1 MLVKSVLPQKN
12 ALLIVSFHLKDQ
24 FCTRFLS
31 QHIHMNDKKTK
42 TTNIMTK
49 KITALLTMLVCFVS
63 LAWSQQVASTP
74 TTELTTGFYVIKTMS
89 DKTNNG
95 DAYVYG
101 DTSNKQV
108 RSTNKSDAF
117 PALEGTT
124 LTDKDSYIWEVTANA
139 DGSIQIKNKSCG
151 YYFGEFEQ
159 NSWSFIS
166 SNSYTIKQSF
176 NVKTAQ
182 SLVSLPSTKNEGWF
196 MLRSTDLQSMY
207 NPTNKKKENHY
218 IYVCAN
224 SKTELSYWFYD
235 ELTAADNASNTAKFQ
250 FYKVEYDVP
259 MPVSV
264 TYNYLMGGNVKK
276 SVTIG
281 CMTKGEFPDPTE
293 FPAYVSVVKPKGNV
307 TDEDNNKTF
316 DLTCTITT
324 PFQISDDSN
333 KYYYYLNTDKDDESV
348 MLHGDK
354 SLAYRA
360 KSQNENLNEVI
371 KDLWYIK
378 GNPFDGFKIYN
389 ASSNYDLRSTA
400 VIIGDNESWLAG
412 KCELGYNSIANQTKV
427 WDLGNS
433 ENGNKNAFIIYPHGG
448 NTWNCWRYDG
458 TRIRFNYN
466 ADTGYTADFT
476 LTAATI
482 TLPLNYSEA
491 DDARFAT
498 TCLPY
503 AVEVADAKGTV
514 ETFAGK
520 LNSEKTELTMVK
532 VNAVPANEGIIIKGA
547 SSDKSVVLN
556 VIDAAETIDN
566 DLQGNTQELTDL
578 TGVYSFGRANGDDKV
593 GFFRSTNPTLR
604 ANRAF
609 VKIDNSASQSIAM
622 NFNGTVSSI
631 ESVNTNNATMSN
643 APVYDLTGRHVMKMV
658 KGNLYIQNGKKFI
671 AQ

>member
-1 MLVKSVLPQKN
+1 
-12 ALLIVSFHLKDQ
+12 
-24 FCTRFLS
+24 
-31 QHIHMNDKKTK
+31 
-42 TTNIMTK
+42 MTK

-124 LTDKDSYIWEVTANA
+124 LTNKDSYIWEVTANA

-235 ELTAADNASNTAKFQ
+235 ELTAADNASNTAKFR

-259 MPVSV
+259 TPVTV
-264 TYNYLMGGNVKK
+264 TYNYLMDGNVKK
-276 SVTIG
+276 SVKYN
-281 CMTKGEFPDPTE
+281 CMTKGEFPNPTE
-293 FPAYVSVVKPKGNV
+293 LPAYVSVVKPEGIVK
-307 TDEDNNKTF
+307 DEDNNKTF
-316 DLTCTITT
+316 NLDCIINL
-324 PFQISDDSN
+324 PFKTSDDS
-333 KYYYYLNTDKDDESV
+333 KKHYYYFQNSNDTQTRLFANGGSLNFRKD
-348 MLHGDK
+348 
-354 SLAYRA
+354 
-360 KSQNENLNEVI
+360 SQAENLNNVNG
-371 KDLWYIK
+371 DLWYVT
-378 GNPFDGFKIYN
+378 GNPFDGYKFHNVGANKTATSNLILSTSSLCHLNLGAATGNEKWYLQQITNNEFAIYANGCTWHYNNGSVNFKGN
-389 ASSNYDLRSTA
+389 DT
-400 VIIGDNESWLAG
+400 
-412 KCELGYNSIANQTKV
+412 QTV
-427 WDLGNS
+427 LTD
-433 ENGNKNAFIIYPHGG
+433 AAY
-448 NTWNCWRYDG
+448 
-458 TRIRFNYN
+458 
-466 ADTGYTADFT
+466 AFT

-491 DDARFAT
+491 DNACFAT

-503 AVEVADAKGTV
+503 AVEVANAKGTV

-532 VNAVPANEGIIIKGA
+532 VSAVPANQGIIIKGA
-547 SSDKSVVLN
+547 SSDENVVLN
-556 VIDAAETIDN
+556 VIDAANDITN
-566 DLQGNTQELTDL
+566 DLQGTTEELTDL
-578 TGVYSFGRANGDDKV
+578 TGVYSFGRANGDGKV
-593 GFFRSTNPTLR
+593 GFFRSTIPTLR

-631 ESVNTNNATMSN
+631 ESVNTNNATMNN
-643 APVYDLTGRHVMKMV
+643 APVYDLTGRRVMKMV

>member
-1 MLVKSVLPQKN
+1 
-12 ALLIVSFHLKDQ
+12 
-24 FCTRFLS
+24 
-31 QHIHMNDKKTK
+31 
-42 TTNIMTK
+42 
-49 KITALLTMLVCFVS
+49 MLVCFVS

-124 LTDKDSYIWEVTANA
+124 LTNKDSYIWEVTANA

-196 MLRSTDLQSMY
+196 MLRNTDLQSMY

-235 ELTAADNASNTAKFQ
+235 ELTAADNASNTAKFR

-259 MPVSV
+259 TPVTV
-264 TYNYLMGGNVKK
+264 TYNYLMDGNVKK
-276 SVTIG
+276 SVKYN
-281 CMTKGEFPDPTE
+281 CMTKGEFPNPTE
-293 FPAYVSVVKPKGNV
+293 LPAYVSVVKPEGIVK
-307 TDEDNNKTF
+307 DEDNNKTF
-316 DLTCTITT
+316 NLDCIINL
-324 PFQISDDSN
+324 PFKTSDDS
-333 KYYYYLNTDKDDESV
+333 KKHYYYFQNSNDTQTRLFANGGSLNFRKD
-348 MLHGDK
+348 
-354 SLAYRA
+354 
-360 KSQNENLNEVI
+360 SQAENLNNVNG
-371 KDLWYIK
+371 DLWYVT
-378 GNPFDGFKIYN
+378 GNPFDGYKFHNVGANKTATSNLILSTSSLCHLNLGAATGNEKWYLQQITNNEFAIYANGCTWHYNNGSVNFKGN
-389 ASSNYDLRSTA
+389 DT
-400 VIIGDNESWLAG
+400 
-412 KCELGYNSIANQTKV
+412 QTV
-427 WDLGNS
+427 LTD
-433 ENGNKNAFIIYPHGG
+433 AAY
-448 NTWNCWRYDG
+448 
-458 TRIRFNYN
+458 
-466 ADTGYTADFT
+466 AFT

-532 VNAVPANEGIIIKGA
+532 VNAVPANQGIIIKGA
-547 SSDKSVVLN
+547 SSDESVVLN

-578 TGVYSFGRANGDDKV
+578 TGVYSFGRANGDGKV
-593 GFFRSTNPTLR
+593 GFFRSTNSTLR

-643 APVYDLTGRHVMKMV
+643 APVYDLTGRRVMKMV

>member
-1 MLVKSVLPQKN
+1 
-12 ALLIVSFHLKDQ
+12 
-24 FCTRFLS
+24 
-31 QHIHMNDKKTK
+31 
-42 TTNIMTK
+42 MTK

-124 LTDKDSYIWEVTANA
+124 LTNKDSYIWEVTANA

-235 ELTAADNASNTAKFQ
+235 ELTAADNASNTAKFR

-259 MPVSV
+259 TPVTV
-264 TYNYLMGGNVKK
+264 TYNYLMDGNVKK
-276 SVTIG
+276 SVKYN
-281 CMTKGEFPDPTE
+281 CMTKGEFPNPTE
-293 FPAYVSVVKPKGNV
+293 LPAYVSVVKPEGIVK
-307 TDEDNNKTF
+307 DEDNNKTF
-316 DLTCTITT
+316 NLDCIINL
-324 PFQISDDSN
+324 PFKTSDDS
-333 KYYYYLNTDKDDESV
+333 KKHYYYFQNSNDTQTRLFANGGSLKFR
-348 MLHGDK
+348 K
-354 SLAYRA
+354 SAQA
-360 KSQNENLNEVI
+360 ENLNDVNG
-371 KDLWYIK
+371 DLWYVT
-378 GNPFDGFKIYN
+378 GNPFDGFQFHNVGANKTATSNQILSDTGLPRCRLAFSGTGGNDIWKIYKFDDN
-389 ASSNYDLRSTA
+389 SFGLYQYSNWGFGSAADYA
-400 VIIGDNESWLAG
+400 W
-412 KCELGYNSIANQTKV
+412 
-427 WDLGNS
+427 
-433 ENGNKNAFIIYPHGG
+433 
-448 NTWNCWRYDG
+448 
-458 TRIRFNYN
+458 NYN
-466 ADTGYTADFT
+466 NEYVQFDKIDLNALPTDKSYAFT
-476 LTAATI
+476 LTPATI
-482 TLPLNYSEA
+482 TLPLNYSKA
-491 DDARFAT
+491 DNACFAT

-503 AVEVADAKGTV
+503 AVEVANAKGTV

-532 VNAVPANEGIIIKGA
+532 VNAVPANQGIIIKGA
-547 SSDKSVVLN
+547 SSDERVVLN

-566 DLQGNTQELTDL
+566 DLQGTTEELTNL
-578 TGVYSFGRANGDDKV
+578 TGVYSFGRANGTGYV
-593 GFFRSTNPTLR
+593 GFFRSTIPTLK

-631 ESVNTNNATMSN
+631 ESVNTNNTTMNN
-643 APVYDLTGRHVMKMV
+643 APVYDLTGRRVMKMV

>member
-1 MLVKSVLPQKN
+1 
-12 ALLIVSFHLKDQ
+12 
-24 FCTRFLS
+24 
-31 QHIHMNDKKTK
+31 
-42 TTNIMTK
+42 MTK

-117 PALEGTT
+117 PELEGTT

-139 DGSIQIKNKSCG
+139 DGSIQIKNKSCD
-151 YYFGEFEQ
+151 YYFGAFDQ
-159 NSWSFIS
+159 NGWSFIS
-166 SNSYTIKQSF
+166 SNSFTIKQSF
-176 NVKTAQ
+176 NIKTAQ
-182 SLVSLPSTKNEGWF
+182 PLVTLASTKNEGWF
-196 MLRSTDLQSMY
+196 MLRSANQQSIT
-207 NPTNKKKENHY
+207 NPDNKKGENHY

-235 ELTAADNASNTAKFQ
+235 EQTAADKADNTAKFQ

-264 TYNYLMGGNVKK
+264 TYNYLMDGNVKK

-281 CMTKGEFPDPTE
+281 CKTKGEFPDPTE
-293 FPAYVSVVKPKGNV
+293 LPAYVSVVKPEGNV

-316 DLTCTITT
+316 NLDCIINL
-324 PFQISDDSN
+324 PFKTSDDS
-333 KYYYYLNTDKDDESV
+333 KKHYYYFQNSNDTQTRLFANGRSLNFR
-348 MLHGDK
+348 K
-354 SLAYRA
+354 SAQA
-360 KSQNENLNEVI
+360 ENLNDVNG
-371 KDLWYIK
+371 DLWYVT
-378 GNPFDGFKIYN
+378 GNPFDGFQFHNVGANKTATSNQILSDTGLPRCRLAFSGTGGNDIWKIYKFDDN
-389 ASSNYDLRSTA
+389 SFGLYQYSNWGFGSAADYA
-400 VIIGDNESWLAG
+400 W
-412 KCELGYNSIANQTKV
+412 
-427 WDLGNS
+427 
-433 ENGNKNAFIIYPHGG
+433 
-448 NTWNCWRYDG
+448 
-458 TRIRFNYN
+458 NYN
-466 ADTGYTADFT
+466 NEYVQFDKIDINALPTDKSYAFT
-476 LTAATI
+476 LTPATI
-482 TLPLNYSEA
+482 TLPLNYSKA
-491 DDARFAT
+491 DNACFAT

-503 AVEVADAKGTV
+503 AVEVANAEGTV

-532 VNAVPANEGIIIKGA
+532 VSAVPANQGIIIKGA
-547 SSDKSVVLN
+547 SSDENVVLN
-556 VIDAAETIDN
+556 VIDAANDITN
-566 DLQGNTQELTDL
+566 DLQGTTEELTDL
-578 TGVYSFGRANGDDKV
+578 TGVYSFGRANGTGNV
-593 GFFRSTNPTLR
+593 GFFRSINPTLR

-631 ESVNTNNATMSN
+631 ESVNTNNATMNN

>member
-1 MLVKSVLPQKN
+1 
-12 ALLIVSFHLKDQ
+12 
-24 FCTRFLS
+24 
-31 QHIHMNDKKTK
+31 
-42 TTNIMTK
+42 MTK

-124 LTDKDSYIWEVTANA
+124 LTNKDSYIWEVTANA

-196 MLRSTDLQSMY
+196 MLRNTDLQSMY

-235 ELTAADNASNTAKFQ
+235 ELTAADNASNTAKFR

-259 MPVSV
+259 TPVTV
-264 TYNYLMGGNVKK
+264 TYNYLMDGNVKK
-276 SVTIG
+276 SVKYN
-281 CMTKGEFPDPTE
+281 CMTKGEFPNPTE
-293 FPAYVSVVKPKGNV
+293 LPAYVSVVKPEGIVK
-307 TDEDNNKTF
+307 DEDNNKTF
-316 DLTCTITT
+316 NLDCIINL
-324 PFQISDDSN
+324 PFKTSDDS
-333 KYYYYLNTDKDDESV
+333 KKHYYYFQNSNDTQTRLFANGGSLNFRKD
-348 MLHGDK
+348 
-354 SLAYRA
+354 
-360 KSQNENLNEVI
+360 SQAENLNNVNG
-371 KDLWYIK
+371 DLWYVT
-378 GNPFDGFKIYN
+378 GNPFDGYKFHNVGANKTATSNLILSTSSLCHLNLGAATGNEKWYLQQITNNEFAIYANGCTWHYNNGSVNFKGN
-389 ASSNYDLRSTA
+389 DT
-400 VIIGDNESWLAG
+400 
-412 KCELGYNSIANQTKV
+412 QTV
-427 WDLGNS
+427 LTD
-433 ENGNKNAFIIYPHGG
+433 AAY
-448 NTWNCWRYDG
+448 
-458 TRIRFNYN
+458 
-466 ADTGYTADFT
+466 AFT

-532 VNAVPANEGIIIKGA
+532 VNAVPANQGIIIKGA
-547 SSDKSVVLN
+547 SSDESVVLN

-578 TGVYSFGRANGDDKV
+578 TGVYSFGRANGDGKV
-593 GFFRSTNPTLR
+593 GFFRSTNSTLR
-604 ANRAF
+604 ANRVF

-643 APVYDLTGRHVMKMV
+643 APVYDLTGRRVMKMV

>member
-1 MLVKSVLPQKN
+1 
-12 ALLIVSFHLKDQ
+12 
-24 FCTRFLS
+24 
-31 QHIHMNDKKTK
+31 
-42 TTNIMTK
+42 MTK

-293 FPAYVSVVKPKGNV
+293 LPAYVSVVKPKGNV

-316 DLTCTITT
+316 NLDCIINL
-324 PFQISDDSN
+324 PFKTSDDS
-333 KYYYYLNTDKDDESV
+333 KKHYYYFQNSNDTQTRLFANGGSLNFRKD
-348 MLHGDK
+348 
-354 SLAYRA
+354 
-360 KSQNENLNEVI
+360 SQAENLNNVNG
-371 KDLWYIK
+371 DLWYVT
-378 GNPFDGFKIYN
+378 GNPFDGYKFHNVGANKTATSNLILSTSSLCHLNLGAATGNEKWYLQQITNNEFAIYANGCTWHYNNGSVNFKGN
-389 ASSNYDLRSTA
+389 DT
-400 VIIGDNESWLAG
+400 
-412 KCELGYNSIANQTKV
+412 QTV
-427 WDLGNS
+427 LTD
-433 ENGNKNAFIIYPHGG
+433 AAY
-448 NTWNCWRYDG
+448 
-458 TRIRFNYN
+458 
-466 ADTGYTADFT
+466 AFT

-532 VNAVPANEGIIIKGA
+532 VNAVPANQGIIIKGA
-547 SSDKSVVLN
+547 SSDESVVLN

-578 TGVYSFGRANGDDKV
+578 TGVYSFGRANGDGKV
-593 GFFRSTNPTLR
+593 GFFRSTNSTLR

-643 APVYDLTGRHVMKMV
+643 APVYDLTGRRVMKMV

>member
-1 MLVKSVLPQKN
+1 MLVKSVLPQKSV
-12 ALLIVSFHLKDQ
+12 LLIVSFHLKDQ

-74 TTELTTGFYVIKTMS
+74 TTELTTGNYVIKTKS

-101 DTSNKQV
+101 DTKNKQV

-139 DGSIQIKNKSCG
+139 DGSIQIKNKSCD
-151 YYFGEFEQ
+151 YYFGAFSQ
-159 NSWSFIS
+159 TDFP
-166 SNSYTIKQSF
+166 SYKINQSF
-176 NVKTAQ
+176 NVNKANNLSALKYSKDNNWFILKGRDIVKYKTGI
-182 SLVSLPSTKNEGWF
+182 T
-196 MLRSTDLQSMY
+196 
-207 NPTNKKKENHY
+207 TNKNIT

-224 SKTELSYWFYD
+224 TDTKLSYWYYD
-235 ELTAADNASNTAKFQ
+235 TEEGAHAAETTAKFQ

-259 MPVSV
+259 TPVSV
-264 TYNYLMGGNVKK
+264 TYNYRMDGNVKK

-281 CMTKGEFPDPTE
+281 CMTKGEFPNPTE
-293 FPAYVSVVKPKGNV
+293 LPAYVSVVKPEGTV
-307 TDEDNNKTF
+307 TDEDNNQTF
-316 DLTCTITT
+316 DLDCTINL
-324 PFQISDDSN
+324 PFKTSDDS
-333 KYYYYLNTDKDDESV
+333 KKHYYYFQNSNDTQTRLFANGGSLNFRKD
-348 MLHGDK
+348 
-354 SLAYRA
+354 
-360 KSQNENLNEVI
+360 SQAENLNNVNG
-371 KDLWYIK
+371 DLWYVT
-378 GNPFDGFKIYN
+378 GNPFDGYKFHNVGANKTATSNLILSTSSLCHLNLGAATGNEKWYLQQITNNEFAIYANGCTWHYNNGSVNFKGN
-389 ASSNYDLRSTA
+389 DT
-400 VIIGDNESWLAG
+400 
-412 KCELGYNSIANQTKV
+412 QTV
-427 WDLGNS
+427 LTD
-433 ENGNKNAFIIYPHGG
+433 ATY
-448 NTWNCWRYDG
+448 
-458 TRIRFNYN
+458 
-466 ADTGYTADFT
+466 AFT

-482 TLPLNYSEA
+482 TLPLNYSKA
-491 DDARFAT
+491 DNACFAT

-503 AVEVADAKGTV
+503 AVEVANAKGTV

-532 VNAVPANEGIIIKGA
+532 VNAVPANQGIIIKGA
-547 SSDKSVVLN
+547 SSDERVVLN
-556 VIDAAETIDN
+556 VIDAANDITN
-566 DLQGNTQELTDL
+566 DLQGTTEELTDL
-578 TGVYSFGRANGDDKV
+578 TGVYSFGRANGSGNV
-593 GFFRSTNPTLR
+593 GFFRSTIPTLK

-631 ESVNTNNATMSN
+631 ESVNTNNATMNN
-643 APVYDLTGRHVMKMV
+643 APVYDLTGRRVMKMV

>member
-1 MLVKSVLPQKN
+1 
-12 ALLIVSFHLKDQ
+12 
-24 FCTRFLS
+24 
-31 QHIHMNDKKTK
+31 
-42 TTNIMTK
+42 MTK

-124 LTDKDSYIWEVTANA
+124 LTNKDSYIWEVTANA

-235 ELTAADNASNTAKFQ
+235 ELTAADNASNTAKFR

-259 MPVSV
+259 TPVTV
-264 TYNYLMGGNVKK
+264 TYNYLMDGNVKK
-276 SVTIG
+276 SVKYN
-281 CMTKGEFPDPTE
+281 CMTKGEFPNPTE
-293 FPAYVSVVKPKGNV
+293 LPAYVSVVKPEGIVK
-307 TDEDNNKTF
+307 DEDNNKTF
-316 DLTCTITT
+316 NLNCIINL
-324 PFQISDDSN
+324 PFKTSDDSK
-333 KYYYYLNTDKDDESV
+333 KYYYYLLNSNNTKTRIFAK
-348 MLHGDK
+348 K
-354 SLAYRA
+354 SSMNYREDA
-360 KSQNENLNEVI
+360 QAGNLNDVNG
-371 KDLWYIK
+371 DLWYVT
-378 GNPFDGFKIYN
+378 GNPFDGFQFHNVGAN
-389 ASSNYDLRSTA
+389 AVAKSSAVLSTSPLCYLDFSGAAWNSSNWYLQQITNNKFGIYANGFAWHYSNGA
-400 VIIGDNESWLAG
+400 VYF
-412 KCELGYNSIANQTKV
+412 K
-427 WDLGNS
+427 GN
-433 ENGNKNAFIIYPHGG
+433 
-448 NTWNCWRYDG
+448 
-458 TRIRFNYN
+458 
-466 ADTGYTADFT
+466 DTQNVLTDATYAFT
-476 LTAATI
+476 LTPATI
-482 TLPLNYSEA
+482 TLFLNYSEA
-491 DDARFAT
+491 DNACFAT

-503 AVEVADAKGTV
+503 AVEVANAKGTV

-520 LNSEKTELTMVK
+520 LNSEKTELTMEK
-532 VNAVPANEGIIIKGA
+532 VSAVPANEGIIIKGA
-547 SSDKSVVLN
+547 SSDESVVLN

-566 DLQGNTQELTDL
+566 DLQGTTEELTDL
-578 TGVYSFGRANGDDKV
+578 TGVYSFGRANGDGKV
-593 GFFRSTNPTLR
+593 GFFRSTIPTLR

-643 APVYDLTGRHVMKMV
+643 APVYDLTGRRVMKMV

>member
-1 MLVKSVLPQKN
+1 
-12 ALLIVSFHLKDQ
+12 
-24 FCTRFLS
+24 
-31 QHIHMNDKKTK
+31 
-42 TTNIMTK
+42 MTK
-49 KITALLTMLVCFVS
+49 KITALLAMLVCFVS

-74 TTELTTGFYVIKTMS
+74 TTELTTGFYVIKTKS
-89 DKTNNG
+89 SKTNNG

-139 DGSIQIKNKSCG
+139 DGSIQIKNKSCS
-151 YYFGEFEQ
+151 YYFGAFEQ
-159 NSWSFIS
+159 NGKDDKNIS
-166 SNSYTIKQSF
+166 QSVAVAKAF
-176 NVKTAQ
+176 DLTPLTSSKNNGWYILR
-182 SLVSLPSTKNEGWF
+182 SKNEQTLKYSGKWPW
-196 MLRSTDLQSMY
+196 D
-207 NPTNKKKENHY
+207 TNHENHY
-218 IYVCAN
+218 VYMVAN
-224 SKTELSYWFYD
+224 DNTQLGYWYYRNQTQD
-235 ELTAADNASNTAKFQ
+235 QIEENNPNLAKFQ

-264 TYNYLMGGNVKK
+264 TYNYLMDGNVKK

-293 FPAYVSVVKPKGNV
+293 LPAYVSVVKPEGIVK
-307 TDEDNNKTF
+307 DEDNNQTF
-316 DLTCTITT
+316 NLDCTINT
-324 PFQISDDSN
+324 PFQISNDSK
-333 KYYYYLNTDKDDESV
+333 KYYYYLNTDKGDESV

-371 KDLWYIK
+371 KDLWYVK

-400 VIIGDNESWLAG
+400 KIVSDNGSLFANA
-412 KCELGYNSIANQTKV
+412 CELGYMSMTDQTKV

-448 NTWNCWRYDG
+448 NTWNCWRYNG

-476 LTAATI
+476 LTPATI
-482 TLPLNYSEA
+482 TLSLNYSKA

-503 AVEVADAKGTV
+503 AVEVANAKGTV

-520 LNSEKTELTMVK
+520 LNSDNTELTMEK
-532 VNAVPANEGIIIKGA
+532 VSAVPANEGIIIKGA

-566 DLQGNTQELTDL
+566 DLKGTTEVLTDL
-578 TGVYSFGRANGDDKV
+578 TGVYSFGRANGDGKV
-593 GFFRSTNPTLR
+593 GFFRSTNSTLR

-643 APVYDLTGRHVMKMV
+643 APVYDLTGRRVMKMV